1 MYQLNDKEI
10 EKYWKDGFLYPIP
23 LFSEQEAFNLR
34 LRLEEIEKKYSNNKD
49 LPYPINQYKRVNSQC
64 VIPLAGEI
72 ALNENILDIVEKI
85 IGPDILLWSVEFF
98 IKEAKSKSIVS
109 MHQDLTYWGLDDD
122 QMQVTAWLALSLSDQ
137 NSGCM
142 DFVKG
147 SFKNPIL
154 PHNDTFE
161 QNNLLSRGQEIELP
175 IKDDEKTKIILNPG
189 EISLHH
195 GLTIHGSGPN
205 VSNDRR
211 IGVAIRYLNPEIKQI
226 HAKKDYA
233 ILARGKDRYNNFIKY
248 DSAKDLFSKN
258 ELKLYDTMR
267 KYQAAALTRNSKK
280 GIDLYQGNDGVDTP
294 I

>member
-10 EKYWKDGFLYPIP
+10 EKYWKEGFLYPIP
-23 LFSEQEAFNLR
+23 LFSEQEAFHLR

-72 ALNENILDIVEKI
+72 ALNENMLDIVEKI

-142 DFVKG
+142 EFVKG

-211 IGVAIRYLNPEIKQI
+211 IGVAIRYLNPEII
-226 HAKKDYA
+226 
-233 ILARGKDRYNNFIKY
+233 
-248 DSAKDLFSKN
+248 SKIR
-258 ELKLYDTMR
+258 LY
-267 KYQAAALTRNSKK
+267 
-280 GIDLYQGNDGVDTP
+280 
-294 I
+294 

>member
-10 EKYWKDGFLYPIP
+10 EKYWKDGFLYPIT
-23 LFSEQEAFNLR
+23 LFSKQEAFNLR
-34 LRLEEIEKKYSNNKD
+34 FRLEEIEKKSSNNID

-72 ALNENILDIVEKI
+72 ALNERILDIVEKI
-85 IGPDILLWSVEFF
+85 IGPDILLWAVEFF

-122 QMQVTAWLALSLSDQ
+122 QMQVTAWLALSHSDQ

-147 SFKNPIL
+147 SFKNPVL

-161 QNNLLSRGQEIELP
+161 KNNLLSRGQEIELP
-175 IKDDEKTKIILNPG
+175 IKDEEKTKIILNPG
-189 EISLHH
+189 EMSLHH

-233 ILARGKDRYNNFIKY
+233 ILARGKDRFNNFIKY
-248 DSAKDLFSKN
+248 EPAKDLFSKN
-258 ELKLYDTMR
+258 DLRLYDTMR
-267 KYQAAALTRNSKK
+267 KYQAAALTRNSQK

>member
-10 EKYWKDGFLYPIP
+10 EKYWKDGFLYPIT
-23 LFSEQEAFNLR
+23 LFSKQEAFNLR
-34 LRLEEIEKKYSNNKD
+34 FRLEEIEKKFFNNKD

-72 ALNENILDIVEKI
+72 ALNERILDIVEKI

-122 QMQVTAWLALSLSDQ
+122 QMQVTAWLALSLSNQ

-142 DFVKG
+142 DFVEG

-161 QNNLLSRGQEIELP
+161 KNNLLSRGQEIELP
-175 IKDDEKTKIILNPG
+175 IKDEEKTKIILNPG
-189 EISLHH
+189 EMSLHH

-248 DSAKDLFSKN
+248 EPAKDLFSKN
-258 ELKLYDTMR
+258 DLKLYDTMR
-267 KYQAAALTRNSKK
+267 KYQAAALTRNSQKW
-280 GIDLYQGNDGVDTP
+280 IDLYQGNDGVDTP